1 MRLPAIGDCIRL
13 VINQNRRDCIVVEVL
28 AEYVLAVYT
37 MPAGRGTLTRIPHDR
52 KPGRYDRQ
60 FWNASKAERQRHAKA
75 ILEAELERNFE
86 REDEAENMRSG
97 WKQRLKIKEI
107 LEQRAEIQRHLDG
120 LKEIA
125 ETPAAPTAINTIFSA
140 QEACTAIGAAPSYSH
155 ALAIYNKA
163 HKSCTI
169 RTGQDMLHKAIL
181 SRPDAPGRA
190 MFTGPKP

>member
-1 MRLPAIGDCIRL
+1 MLWVFAATTPGKGTTMTDTVPFIPSAAPVVVPAIGDCIRL

-107 LEQRAEIQRHLDG
+107 LDQRAEIEMHLKG
-120 LKEIA
+120 RAEIA
-125 ETPAAPTAINTIFSA
+125 ETEAALKTPAAMP
-140 QEACTAIGAAPSYSH
+140 
-155 ALAIYNKA
+155 
-163 HKSCTI
+163 
-169 RTGQDMLHKAIL
+169 
-181 SRPDAPGRA
+181 
-190 MFTGPKP
+190 